1 MNYDRRQNGALR
13 SNLSE
18 DLLVRRRPSSLP
30 QSGDDHDAS
39 AATPAV
45 AYVRMSTDHQKY
57 STENQLDVIR
67 RYATARGLRI
77 LRVYEDS
84 GRSGLRIDGREAIQ
98 NLIAEVRSGRADFT
112 AILVYDVSRWGRFQD
127 ADEGAY
133 HEHVC
138 SRAGIRVHY
147 CGEQFENDGSIG
159 SNLLK
164 TVKRVMAGEY
174 SRELSVKV
182 FAGQCRLVELGFRQ
196 GGAPGYGLRRVL
208 IDERRN
214 VKGQLG
220 RGDRK
225 SLQTDRVVLAP
236 GPPHEVEL
244 VRRMYRMFVED
255 GRFEREIAAT
265 LNAEGIA
272 TDCGRSWTR
281 ASVHQI
287 LTNEKYIGNNVY
299 NKVSFKLKQ
308 RRVLNPREMWVRAER
323 AYPSIIDSAL
333 FERARA
339 IVDARA
345 RHYSDEELLSLLQTL
360 LDQQGMLSGMV
371 IDEREDMP
379 SSSIYRHRFGSLLRA
394 YELIGYDAG
403 RDYRYIEINRALRR
417 AHPQIVADIVA
428 GVQRAGGAAVQDP
441 VSELLSIN
449 GEFTASVVI
458 ARSFKTSSGALRWR
472 VRLDVGLVPDMTIA
486 IRLDERNVA
495 PLDYY
500 VLPSIDMN
508 TPRLKLAE
516 QNGLSLDAYRFE
528 SLDFFFALAGRV
540 RFAEA
545 A

>member
-1 MNYDRRQNGALR
+1 
-13 SNLSE
+13 
-18 DLLVRRRPSSLP
+18 
-30 QSGDDHDAS
+30 
-39 AATPAV
+39 
-45 AYVRMSTDHQKY
+45 MSTDHQKY
-57 STENQLDVIR
+57 STENQLEVIR

-98 NLIAEVRSGRADFT
+98 TLITEVRSGTADFN

-214 VKGQLG
+214 VKGELG

-225 SLQTDRVVLAP
+225 SLQTDRVVLVL

-244 VRRMYRMFVED
+244 VRRIYRMFVED
-255 GRFEREIAAT
+255 GRSERHIAAT
-265 LNAEGIA
+265 LNTEGIA
-272 TDCGRSWTR
+272 TDFGRSWTR

-287 LTNEKYIGNNVY
+287 LTNEKYIGNNVF

-308 RRVLNPREMWVRAER
+308 RRVVNPREMWVRAES

-417 AHPQIVADIVA
+417 AHPQIVAEIVA
-428 GVQRAGGAAVQDP
+428 GVQRVGGAAAQDP

-472 VRLDVGLVPDMTIA
+472 IRLDVGLVPDMTIA
-486 IRLDERNVA
+486 IRMDERNVA